1 MISGGAST
9 YIGYDSND
17 GVGFLEPNTITVL
30 PDEPN
35 ELITRFVAQGLTYG
49 MLQFGFTSMELGSP
63 FKSINL
69 VFTFPELSLQPV
81 ANAMVSLYD
90 ESNAFIANLGFTD
103 NSGVIMFADFTLSP
117 GGYWFQAGATGY
129 MINRVSYTVLS
140 EAPINDE
147 IEIAIQKL
155 LIPPDE

>member
-1 MISGGAST
+1 MFNRRLLVSTSGGGSVPKYQMISGGAST

-35 ELITRFVAQGLTYG
+35 ELITRFVAQDLTYG

-69 VFTFPELSLQPV
+69 VFTFPELSLPPV
-81 ANAMVSLYD
+81 TFHWYDMSPDGQLYYATSADTGAMELWD
-90 ESNAFIANLGFTD
+90 RIAGYPGEPLGF
-103 NSGVIMFADFTLSP
+103 N
-117 GGYWFQAGATGY
+117 
-129 MINRVSYTVLS
+129 
-140 EAPINDE
+140 
-147 IEIAIQKL
+147 IEVVKS
-155 LIPPDE
+155 

>member
-35 ELITRFVAQGLTYG
+35 ELITRFVAQDLTYG

-69 VFTFPELSLQPV
+69 VFTFPELSLPAV
-81 ANAMVSLYD
+81 NFHWYD
-90 ESNAFIANLGFTD
+90 MT
-103 NSGVIMFADFTLSP
+103 P
-117 GGYWFQAGATGY
+117 GGQTYYVTGTDAGAPELWNWITGNPGE
-129 MINRVSYTVLS
+129 IIGFNVKVVS
-140 EAPINDE
+140 I
-147 IEIAIQKL
+147 
-155 LIPPDE
+155 

>member
-49 MLQFGFTSMELGSP
+49 MLQFGFTSMELW
-63 FKSINL
+63 
-69 VFTFPELSLQPV
+69 
-81 ANAMVSLYD
+81 D
-90 ESNAFIANLGFTD
+90 RIAGYPGEPLGF
-103 NSGVIMFADFTLSP
+103 N
-117 GGYWFQAGATGY
+117 
-129 MINRVSYTVLS
+129 
-140 EAPINDE
+140 
-147 IEIAIQKL
+147 IEVVKS
-155 LIPPDE
+155 

>member
-1 MISGGAST
+1 MKVLYKLTSSRLKLAFGGWKHT
-9 YIGYDSND
+9 DTKG
-17 GVGFLEPNTITVL
+17 LTVL

-81 ANAMVSLYD
+81 TFHWYDMQPDGQLYYATSADTGAMELWD
-90 ESNAFIANLGFTD
+90 RIAGYPGEPLGF
-103 NSGVIMFADFTLSP
+103 N
-117 GGYWFQAGATGY
+117 
-129 MINRVSYTVLS
+129 
-140 EAPINDE
+140 
-147 IEIAIQKL
+147 IEVVKS
-155 LIPPDE
+155 

>member
-35 ELITRFVAQGLTYG
+35 ELITRFVAQDLTYG

-81 ANAMVSLYD
+81 TFHWYDMQPDGQLYYATSADTGAMELWDRIVGYPG
-90 ESNAFIANLGFTD
+90 EPLGF
-103 NSGVIMFADFTLSP
+103 N
-117 GGYWFQAGATGY
+117 
-129 MINRVSYTVLS
+129 
-140 EAPINDE
+140 
-147 IEIAIQKL
+147 IEVVKS
-155 LIPPDE
+155 